1 MSAPPISSGCP
12 ILGAVANGLYNL
24 INGAFALDQIDNIVR
39 SIWHHHYKGE
49 LTDEE
54 ATFLA
59 NVADK
64 RRPLGRRTSSAP
76 GVVTAKPLAALRG
89 RLGSRFAPR
98 RPPRSPDRQAS
109 RERRRRLGGS
119 SALPD
124 TLRHHYTE
132 GERAGLCIV
141 AGEIKRRGIC
151 DAPIDRMAAQAG
163 ICRTTMQNALRKARQ
178 LGHLNVIERPMPGR
192 KHQTNLITIASPQ
205 WRTWIA
211 RAPSAHR
218 PIGFKSVKM
227 VSTTKNTDLRKKEAC
242 QRNPCTSAPIR
253 NGVGYGRDGAQ
264 KRAPA
269 KCRGQ
274 YNAACCY
281 DTQRATH
288 PRVVHSRP

>member
-1 MSAPPISSGCP
+1 M
-12 ILGAVANGLYNL
+12 
-24 INGAFALDQIDNIVR
+24 
-39 SIWHHHYKGE
+39 
-49 LTDEE
+49 
-54 ATFLA
+54 
-59 NVADK
+59 
-64 RRPLGRRTSSAP
+64 
-76 GVVTAKPLAALRG
+76 
-89 RLGSRFAPR
+89 
-98 RPPRSPDRQAS
+98 
-109 RERRRRLGGS
+109 RRRRSSPTLPTSAGRSGGARPARQAVS
-119 SALPD
+119 QRNLWRPSA
-124 TLRHHYTE
+124 
-132 GERAGLCIV
+132 V
-141 AGEIKRRGIC
+141 AWAAVSRRGGHVGRPIARHPGSGVAVWAVLALC
-151 DAPIDRMAAQAG
+151 LIRCAIITRRANAPGSVSSPVRSSVVAYVTRRSTGWRRKPASAGRQCRMHFA
-163 ICRTTMQNALRKARQ
+163 NRQ